1 MSTPEL
7 SDHVR
12 PSSVVDVIHKRV
24 REEILNGE
32 HPPGAMLRQ
41 EDIANRLGVSK
52 IPLREAF
59 SRLQSEGFLTLRP
72 RRGYIVRRFDIDE
85 IREIFDLRA
94 IIEDHGSRLAAEAR
108 TTEDI
113 DLVQTLAQEMTVLDV
128 QAPNYYMRWT
138 DLNDRFHGAIMQASR
153 RQHVIKAAEQIRHVL
168 LPYVRRY
175 STMPGAGYEV
185 GQEHH
190 QIAAAFAAG
199 DGHLLGTLS
208 AAHCYHSRDKL
219 VANVIAA
226 GDHLIAAKA

>member
-1 MSTPEL
+1 MSVSNSNKQIQPA
-7 SDHVR
+7 
-12 PSSVVDVIHKRV
+12 SVVDIIHARV
-24 REEILNGE
+24 REEILKGQ
-32 HPPGAMLRQ
+32 HPPGATLRQ

-59 SRLQSEGFLTLRP
+59 SRLQSEGFLILRP
-72 RRGYIVRRFDIDE
+72 RRGYMVKQFDVDE

-94 IIEDHGSRLAAEAR
+94 LIEDHGCRLAAVSR
-108 TTEDI
+108 TDEDI
-113 DLVQTLAQEMTVLDV
+113 ETVMTIADAMSALDASASDYLL
-128 QAPNYYMRWT
+128 QWT
-138 DLNDRFHGAIMQASR
+138 DLNDRFHGAILDASR
-153 RQHVIKAAEQIRHVL
+153 KQHVIKAAQQIRHVL

-199 DGHLLGTLS
+199 DAHLLGSLS

-219 VANVIAA
+219 VANVLAA
-226 GDHLIAAKA
+226 GLPRAAGR